1 MAFKASIFARGL
13 TMALLSTAMLTGC
26 INDGSSSDLEA
37 DGIARSGDIKA
48 AKVGSSYIYQSDV
61 RRAAAAQNLIEAGE
75 LIGAD
80 DPIYTDVL
88 EELIDQRLL
97 KLAAIETGLEAEA
110 EVKRRL
116 FETRERILAAY
127 LVESRLEE
135 TVTEDSLKQIY
146 SSQSALRQNSLEA
159 RVRIIRVETEAEIK
173 VAAEKLAAGE
183 DFGKLALELSIDAS
197 KSEDGSLGYVSRVM
211 LADEVAEAVFSTQAG
226 KISEPFETQGG
237 WAIVEVMDFRKPAQ
251 ASYESMRAQ
260 LKQYKTYSE
269 VQNLMTKLR
278 EDKAVEIFV
287 NSADAKNEAND
298 E

>member
-1 MAFKASIFARGL
+1 
-13 TMALLSTAMLTGC
+13 MALLSTAMLTGC

-97 KLAAIETGLEAEA
+97 KLAAIEAGLEDNT

-135 TVTEDSLKQIY
+135 TVTEDSLKQMY

-173 VAAEKLAAGE
+173 AAAEKLAAGE

-197 KSEDGSLGYVSRVM
+197 KSEDGLLGYVSRVM
-211 LADEVAEAVFSTQAG
+211 MADETAEAVFSTQAG
-226 KISEPFETQGG
+226 KVSEPFETQGG

-287 NSADAKNEAND
+287 NSADATNEAND

>member
-1 MAFKASIFARGL
+1 
-13 TMALLSTAMLTGC
+13 MALLSTAMLTGC

-97 KLAAIETGLEAEA
+97 KLAAIEAGLEDNT

-135 TVTEDSLKQIY
+135 TVTEDSLKQMY

-173 VAAEKLAAGE
+173 AAAEKLAAGE
-183 DFGKLALELSIDAS
+183 DFGKLAFERSIDAS
-197 KSEDGSLGYVSRVM
+197 KSEDGLLGYVSRVM
-211 LADEVAEAVFSTQAG
+211 MADETAEAVFSTQAG
-226 KISEPFETQGG
+226 KISEPFEAQGG

-278 EDKAVEIFV
+278 EDRVVEILV